1 MPVFETPQPIS
12 VSVDLQVG
20 DVRLQADERTDT
32 VVEVRP
38 SDPGSTADAKAA
50 EDTRVEY
57 EAGRLLVKGPRSR
70 AFFGK
75 TGSVDVTIGLPS
87 GSAVEGTG
95 QMTAFR
101 CSGRLGECRIKTSAG
116 DIRVQETGPLTATT
130 SLGDVTAD
138 RVHGAAA
145 ITTGTGAV
153 RAGELAGPAVIKN
166 SNGDSRVGEAAGD
179 LRVRSA
185 SGSVS
190 VGTAHAALEA
200 KTAHGDIRVGEVVRG
215 STVLATSSGQIE
227 IGIRPGTAA
236 RLDVRTKFG
245 NVHNLL
251 TASDGPGRSEETA
264 EVYATTSVG
273 DVTVRRAGGA

>member
-1 MPVFETPQPIS
+1 MPVFETPHPIT
-12 VSVDLQVG
+12 VSVDLPVG
-20 DVRLQADERTDT
+20 DVRLRAGDRTDT

-38 SDPGSTADAKAA
+38 SDPGSAADTKAA

-57 EAGRLLVKGPRSR
+57 AGGRLLVKGPKPRVFGR
-70 AFFGK
+70 A
-75 TGSVDVTIGLPS
+75 GSVDVTIGLPS
-87 GSAVEGTG
+87 DSEVQGTG
-95 QMTAFR
+95 QMTAFH
-101 CSGRLGECRIKTSAG
+101 CSGRLGECRIKTSTG
-116 DIRVQETGPLTATT
+116 GIHLQESGRLTATT

-138 RVHGAAA
+138 RVDGTAA
-145 ITTGTGAV
+145 ITTGTGGV
-153 RAGELAGPAVIKN
+153 RAGALTGPAVIKN
-166 SNGDSRVGEAAGD
+166 SNGETWVGEASAD

-185 SGSVS
+185 SGSIA
-190 VGTAHAALEA
+190 VGTAHADLEA

-215 STVLATSSGQIE
+215 SAVLATSSGQIE

-245 NVHNLL
+245 HVHNLL
-251 TASDGPGRSEETA
+251 TASDGPGRSDERA